1 MSCSFASAS
10 FFPLLFV
17 LLTAPAA
24 AQSPAKGQSHFRWLE
39 EKTDQR
45 LWSKIHDTFADELTP
60 DDPRRVGLQAAMGY
74 KFIYR
79 VGLYE
84 SSALILIALQRD
96 ATMKTQA
103 RFLTYNYDTESE
115 QKEAIEDHTAGGLWQ
130 LQIVGLARFE
140 HTPAPDVVF
149 QFRDCVACEAETLLA
164 SYRYDLTVQKWRR
177 RNWEMGMSPHSGW
190 TIPVGSSAE
199 QGFDSDDQSR
209 ADYLYQTTCVF
220 RIADLNGDGLDDLAT
235 WCHEKVTAVA
245 PPRAVHAVSDKTLL
259 FTVKDGVS
267 KLLQISDKGP
277 ASALN
282 RQICSIQPRI
292 PPCTSVPGNP

>member
-1 MSCSFASAS
+1 MSCSCTPAS
-10 FFPLLFV
+10 FLALAFV
-17 LLTAPAA
+17 LLAAPAS
-24 AQSPAKGQSHFRWLE
+24 AQSPAKSQTHFRWLG

-45 LWSKIHDTFADELTP
+45 LWSKIHDTFAEELTP
-60 DDPRRVGLQAAMGY
+60 DDPRLVGLQAAMGY

-84 SSALILIALQRD
+84 SSALILIALERD

-115 QKEAIEDHTAGGLWQ
+115 QKEVIEDHAAGGIWR
-130 LQIVGLARFE
+130 LQIVELARFE

-149 QFRDCVACEAETLLA
+149 QFRDCVACEAQTLLA

-177 RNWEMGMSPHSGW
+177 RNWEMGTSPHSGW
-190 TIPVGSSAE
+190 TIPIGNSAE
-199 QGFDSDDQSR
+199 QGFDPEDQSR
-209 ADYLYQTTCVF
+209 ADYLYQTSCVF

-245 PPRAVHAVSDKTLL
+245 APRAVHAVTDKTLL
-259 FTVKDGVS
+259 FTGKDGVS
-267 KLLQISDKGP
+267 KLFEIRDTGP
-277 ASALN
+277 ASALH
-282 RQICSIQPRI
+282 RQICNIQPRI
-292 PPCTSVPGNP
+292 PPCTSLPSNP